1 MTTQHV
7 YAEGKPIEHSR
18 ESLGCDLELCC
29 RTNLETDQAKFAKNL
44 IYQAIHDT
52 HFEPTFSTSDTF
64 QVQILT
70 EIYDKTRVYQML
82 KAEFRFFLV
91 YFVPFS
97 GLNFRFGVGHVVDT
111 IKELRDWLSVL
122 LFLFS

>member
-1 MTTQHV
+1 
-7 YAEGKPIEHSR
+7 
-18 ESLGCDLELCC
+18 
-29 RTNLETDQAKFAKNL
+29 
-44 IYQAIHDT
+44 
-52 HFEPTFSTSDTF
+52 
-64 QVQILT
+64 
-70 EIYDKTRVYQML
+70 ML

>member
-1 MTTQHV
+1 M
-7 YAEGKPIEHSR
+7 
-18 ESLGCDLELCC
+18 
-29 RTNLETDQAKFAKNL
+29 
-44 IYQAIHDT
+44 
-52 HFEPTFSTSDTF
+52 
-64 QVQILT
+64 QILT